1 MLTQLGPFQAASGKD
16 RMKCTFKVSI
26 VGMGKVGASAASAM
40 CLDGTP
46 TDLVLVGHHREQA
59 EAEKLDL
66 EHSLPFLQQ
75 MNITATDS
83 YGEVAGS
90 DLIVVT
96 AGVAQQPGQTR
107 LDLLAANLKVFQDII
122 PQIYAASP
130 ESKVLIVTNPVDIL
144 TYAAS
149 KMAPFTFGQIFG
161 SGTLLDTARFR
172 FHLSEIFEVNPR
184 SIHTYV
190 LGEHGDH
197 SFPALT
203 AAHISGLKLSE
214 FARYSDEKVKEAFAK
229 TQNAAYQIIQAKGAT
244 YYAIA
249 TAIVQ
254 LMKNIYSNAQ
264 SIVPVTVPLD
274 NHYGVSD
281 MALSLPCVVGS
292 RGVEQIVPIPLS
304 EMEITQFQTAAQV
317 LKQVYQ
323 KVKEV

>member
-1 MLTQLGPFQAASGKD
+1 
-16 RMKCTFKVSI
+16 
-26 VGMGKVGASAASAM
+26 MGKVGASTAFAM

-46 TDLVLVGHHREQA
+46 TDLVLVAHHREQA

-75 MNITATDS
+75 INITATDS
-83 YGEVAGS
+83 YEAVAGS

-107 LDLLAANLKVFQDII
+107 LDLLAANLKVFADII
-122 PQIYAASP
+122 PKIYAASP
-130 ESKVLIVTNPVDIL
+130 QSLVLIVTNPVDIL

-149 KMAPFTFGQIFG
+149 KMAPFAFGQIFG

-172 FHLSEIFEVNPR
+172 FHLSEIFDVNPR
-184 SIHTYV
+184 SIHAYV

-197 SFPALT
+197 SFPALS
-203 AAHISGLKLSE
+203 AAHISGLKLAEFQKFSE
-214 FARYSDEKVKEAFAK
+214 PLIQEAFAK

-244 YYAIA
+244 FYAIA
-249 TAIVQ
+249 TAIRQ
-254 LMKNIYSNAQ
+254 LMKNMYSNAQ
-264 SIVPVTVPLD
+264 SIVPVSIPLS
-274 NHYGVSD
+274 NQYGVSD

-304 EMEITQFQTAAQV
+304 DTETTQFQTAAQV
-317 LKQVYQ
+317 LKDVYQ
-323 KVKEV
+323 QVKEI